1 MESRKDEGGL
11 SKSGEVDQPCKVVTS
26 KRRRCLSEEPEI
38 TKGGEKSIDAILW
51 LYMSVSVSI
60 RVWSYSYSR
69 KTHPL
74 L

>member
-51 LYMSVSVSI
+51 LYMSCIGQSVYT
-60 RVWSYSYSR
+60 RMELFVF
-69 KTHPL
+69 
-74 L
+74 